1 MNPNKKC
8 PIELQLNRTVSIIK
22 SSNTIIPTLFLYIID
37 RFFSTGQPERGGMY
51 KERV

>member
-8 PIELQLNRTVSIIK
+8 PIELQLNRTISIIK
-22 SSNTIIPTLFLYIID
+22 SSNAIIPTLFLYIIG
-37 RFFSTGQPERGGMY
+37 RKFSTSQPILGGMY